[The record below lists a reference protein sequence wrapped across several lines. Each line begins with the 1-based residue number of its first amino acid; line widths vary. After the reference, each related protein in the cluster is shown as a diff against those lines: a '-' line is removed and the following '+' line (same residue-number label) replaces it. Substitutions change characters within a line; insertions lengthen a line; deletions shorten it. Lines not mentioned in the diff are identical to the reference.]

1 MCVTQIMEAMGEQ
14 ERIKKEKKEETDN
27 GNK

>member
-14 ERIKKEKKEETDN
+14 ERIKRKEKEKEED
-27 GNK
+27 K